1 MDVSRRSIRRL
12 IGREVPKREVPIMH
26 QVHAKLWASMHQVPP
41 FFVGPARKIIRGIIA
56 IPELI
61 FCIRGKVVNLY

>member
-1 MDVSRRSIRRL
+1 MFGGKIDGSCRSIQRL

-41 FFVGPARKIIRGIIA
+41 FHMGPVQKRI
-56 IPELI
+56 
-61 FCIRGKVVNLY
+61 